1 MIKREQRKKER
12 TIEEVKKKVDDWR
25 HLYNYGLPDKMGK
38 LQKLNLDKASE
49 LIGYSRKTL
58 DDYYTVIKRGINFN
72 FDF

>member
-1 MIKREQRKKER
+1 
-12 TIEEVKKKVDDWR
+12 VDNWR
-25 HLYNYGLPDKMGK
+25 NLYNYGLPDKTGK

-58 DDYYTVIKRGINFN
+58 DDYYTVIKRGINFH